1 MMRFSRPYLSS
12 VHGFEVS
19 LLERMQNADSTI
31 TCNTCDCSFDSVIYR
46 KEILYNDV
54 YLRIEPLVLH
64 DLVRG
69 AVFPGRMVILRYCIA
84 TDLFSGSRVRELSE
98 CVSFRLNVA
107 KF

>member
-1 MMRFSRPYLSS
+1 MDLK
-12 VHGFEVS
+12 S
-19 LLERMQNADSTI
+19 LCLNVRKMPTI